1 MSSVL
6 PKSIQNLIEEFG
18 KLPGIG
24 PKTASR
30 LTFYLLTRPADEIVE
45 FAKAIENLK
54 VNLTTCQT
62 CFNIAETNP
71 CVICSDPSRDTSKI
85 CVLEEPLDVIAIERT
100 GFKGLYHVLG
110 GVISPINGI
119 GPEDLRITELLA
131 KIKNDKLK
139 EIILATDPS
148 LEGEATAMYIGQ
160 QVAKIKMQ
168 NAHSSLSLRAHPS
181 ESKTKYKKMKV
192 TRIAR
197 GLPMGGD
204 LEYAD
209 EMTLTKALDGRKE
222 YK

>member
-30 LTFYLLTRPADEIVE
+30 LTFYLLTKSQNEITE
-45 FAKAIENLK
+45 FAKAVESLK
-54 VNLTTCQT
+54 LNLTTCQT
-62 CFNIAETNP
+62 CFNIAETDP
-71 CVICSDPSRDTSKI
+71 CVICSDPSRDNSQL

-100 GFKGLYHVLG
+100 GYKGLYHVLG

-119 GPEDLRITELLA
+119 GPEELRINELLV

-160 QVAKIKMQ
+160 QVTKIKME
-168 NAHSSLSLRAHPS
+168 N
-181 ESKTKYKKMKV
+181 EKTKKIKV

-222 YK
+222 YQ